1 MQFPITRDSLKA
13 FNRENVIAEK
23 EKQKRFDLYR
33 TLIKNISTDVEQS
46 LLNSKIPITQYIWKD
61 IRVIEHWKNIM
72 NEPHILNNIMNQP
85 QINLL
90 QYCSQYSRNNHQTD
104 ETLNKYLPE
113 FIDLLKE
120 TFIDCEI
127 IIDPLKT
134 YLIIDWS

>member
-33 TLIKNISTDVEQS
+33 TLIKNISTDVEQT
-46 LLNSKIPITQYIWKD
+46 LLNSKIPITQYVWKD
-61 IRVIEHWKNIM
+61 IRIIGYWYHFINHPNTDLIRTYN
-72 NEPHILNNIMNQP
+72 NERAIAAYADHRSDKQK
-85 QINLL
+85 
-90 QYCSQYSRNNHQTD
+90 S